1 MKREIER
8 AAFSQPAPK
17 AGMWSVTTAKLPNE
31 LVVVAV
37 SNVKHTAIDQM
48 NPAEVQQLTQMYQ
61 KFRGEQLLDDY
72 SRYLKNHAKI
82 K

>member
-1 MKREIER
+1 
-8 AAFSQPAPK
+8 
-17 AGMWSVTTAKLPNE
+17 MWSVSTAKLPNE

-37 SNVKHTAIDQM
+37 ANVKKVDTAQM
-48 NPAEVQQLTQMYQ
+48 DPAEVQQLTQMYQ

-72 SRYLKNHAKI
+72 SRYLKAQAKI